1 MQEKEH
7 SLFFSKIEN
16 KKMMKNKKDSIMKQ
30 PVAKGEE
37 CLIILIVS
45 EKASNNDENIH
56 RD

>member
-1 MQEKEH
+1 
-7 SLFFSKIEN
+7 
-16 KKMMKNKKDSIMKQ
+16 MKNKKDSIVKQ

>member
-45 EKASNNDENIH
+45 EKASNM
-56 RD
+56 R

>member
-30 PVAKGEE
+30 PVAEGEE

-45 EKASNNDENIH
+45 EKASNNDENIR